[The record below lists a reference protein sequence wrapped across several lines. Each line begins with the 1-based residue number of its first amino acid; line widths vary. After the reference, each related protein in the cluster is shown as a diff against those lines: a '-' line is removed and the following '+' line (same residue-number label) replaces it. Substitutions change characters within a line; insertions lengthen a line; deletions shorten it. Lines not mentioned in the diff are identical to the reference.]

1 MLGCCTFTS
10 FMFGLIV
17 GCVSRR
23 CLPLSNAPWLLMHH
37 TKCGGITHPPY
48 VVLYLR
54 RLLAFV
60 PSSYTIYV
68 PFSLSIKMATND
80 RRRMVLLPSPPPEY
94 FRRSFISAPSLL
106 PSRRKPNTN
115 SFVPVY
121 YYRMSHCAELMH
133 YLSFIR
139 LALHSTL
146 LYVPHSLFHFLKK
159 DYTLLS
165 HTPRTS
171 RISSRCSINPRM
183 IPRRERYR
191 ILWRY
196 AVSSLS

>member
-1 MLGCCTFTS
+1 MLGCCTLISFT
-10 FMFGLIV
+10 FDLV
-17 GCVSRR
+17 VRYTRR
-23 CLPLSNAPWLLMHH
+23 FLPLSNTPWLKLNASQVWW
-37 TKCGGITHPPY
+37 CNPPH

-54 RLLAFV
+54 RLLTFV

-80 RRRMVLLPSPPPEY
+80 RRRMVLLPSPPEY

-115 SFVPVY
+115 IPVY

-146 LYVPHSLFHFLKK
+146 LYVPRSLFHFLKK

-171 RISSRCSINPRM
+171 RISSRCFINPRM

-191 ILWRY
+191 IL
-196 AVSSLS
+196 